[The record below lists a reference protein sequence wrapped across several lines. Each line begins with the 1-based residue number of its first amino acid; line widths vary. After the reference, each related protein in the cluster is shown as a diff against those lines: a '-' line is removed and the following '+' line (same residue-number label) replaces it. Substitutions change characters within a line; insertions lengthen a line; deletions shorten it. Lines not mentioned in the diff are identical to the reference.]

1 MSFVMY
7 STTWCGYCKRLK
19 SQLADL
25 GISFEEINIEEV
37 AGTAEIVEKVNGG
50 NQTVPTLVFS
60 DGSAMTNPSA
70 KQVQEKLSF
79 ALVNLSSYTKSS
91 LHHIHTHT

>member
-25 GISFEEINIEEV
+25 GVSFEEINIEEV
-37 AGTAEIVEKVNGG
+37 PGTADIVEKANGG

-60 DGSAMTNPSA
+60 DGSSLTNPSA
-70 KQVQEKLSF
+70 KQVVDKL
-79 ALVNLSSYTKSS
+79 AQLQG
-91 LHHIHTHT
+91 